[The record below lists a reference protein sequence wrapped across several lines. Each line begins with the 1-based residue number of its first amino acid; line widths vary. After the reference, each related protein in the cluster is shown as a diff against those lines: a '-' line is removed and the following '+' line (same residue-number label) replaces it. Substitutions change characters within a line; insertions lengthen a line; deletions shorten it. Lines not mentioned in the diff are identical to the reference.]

1 MGKKKNQI
9 NYWKTLFRLH
19 IFHKDFKSSVFFN
32 DGSNSEIKMIGK

>member
-19 IFHKDFKSSVFFN
+19 IFHKTLKAQFSLMMAVTVKL
-32 DGSNSEIKMIGK
+32 K